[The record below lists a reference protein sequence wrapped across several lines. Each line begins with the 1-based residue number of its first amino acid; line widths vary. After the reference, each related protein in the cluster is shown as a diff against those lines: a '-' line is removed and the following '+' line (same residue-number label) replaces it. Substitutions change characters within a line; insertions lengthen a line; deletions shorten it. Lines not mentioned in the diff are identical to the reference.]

1 MWNLL
6 KSGVSIGRIFGIP
19 LRLHFSWFFIFALVT
34 WALVASY
41 FPDVYPNWSLMA
53 SILTGII
60 TSLLFFGSVLL
71 HELMHSVVA
80 IASGIPVKS
89 ITLFIFGGVSQI
101 TEEPTKPKIEFKI
114 AIAGPLTSIILG
126 GFFWAIFYFVPESLE
141 YIKAVSFWLSLI
153 NLMLGAFNLLP
164 GFPLDGGRVMRAL
177 LWWRTGN
184 LRRST
189 RWASNAGRG
198 ISFLFIFGGIWL
210 IFQGPEWWFNGLWL
224 AFIGW
229 FLGNAAVG
237 SYRQLT
243 LQQMLQGHEVNE
255 AMTRSCITI
264 QPNITLDELVSEHI
278 LPTGNQCFV
287 VTDRGNIQGLITLKE
302 IKEIPRVK
310 WVAKKVS
317 EVMTPVSELKQ
328 VNPNEDL
335 ARVMKIL
342 TEDEVNQLPVVEDGK
357 IIGMISRE
365 NMLAF
370 INLRDKLGM

>member
-1 MWNLL
+1 ML
-6 KSGVSIGRIFGIP
+6 KSSIPIGRIFGIP
-19 LRLHFSWFFIFALVT
+19 LKLHFSWFFIFALVT

-41 FPDVYPNWSLMA
+41 FPDVYPKWSITA
-53 SILTGII
+53 SIITGVI

-101 TEEPTKPKIEFKI
+101 TEEPTKPKTELKI
-114 AIAGPLTSIILG
+114 AIAGPLTSIMLG
-126 GFFWAIFYFVPESLE
+126 GVFWAVFYLVPESLE
-141 YIKAVSFWLSLI
+141 YIIAVSFWLGLI

-164 GFPLDGGRVMRAL
+164 GFPLDGGRVLRAV
-177 LWWRTGN
+177 LWWRSGN
-184 LRRST
+184 LRRAT

-243 LQQMLQGHEVNE
+243 LQQMLQGHEVSE
-255 AMTRSCITI
+255 VMTKNCITI
-264 QPNITLDELVSEHI
+264 PRNITLDELVTEYI

-287 VTDRGNIQGLITLKE
+287 VVDRENTKGLITLKE
-302 IKEIPRVK
+302 VKEIPRIA
-310 WVAKKVS
+310 WTTKKVS
-317 EVMTPVSELKQ
+317 EVMTSLEELKQ

-335 ARVMKIL
+335 ARVMKML
-342 TEDEVNQLPVVEDGK
+342 TEEEINQLPVVEDGK
-357 IIGMISRE
+357 VIGMISRE

>member
-1 MWNLL
+1 ML
-6 KSGVSIGRIFGIP
+6 KSGIPIGRIFGIP

-34 WALVASY
+34 WALVTSY
-41 FPDVYPNWSLMA
+41 FPDVYPNWSLAA
-53 SILTGII
+53 SILIGII

-80 IASGIPVKS
+80 KASGIPVKS

-101 TEEPTKPKIEFKI
+101 TEEPTKPKIELKI

-126 GFFWAIFYFVPESLE
+126 GFFLVIFYFVPESLE
-141 YIKAVSFWLSLI
+141 YIIAISFWLGLI

-164 GFPLDGGRVMRAL
+164 GFPLDGGRVLRAL

-184 LRRST
+184 LRRAT

-255 AMTRSCITI
+255 AMTGSCITI
-264 QPNITLDELVSEHI
+264 QQNITLDELVSEHI

-310 WVAKKVS
+310 WATKRVS

-328 VNPNEDL
+328 VSPNEDL

-342 TEDEVNQLPVVEDGK
+342 TEEEVNQLPVIEDGK

>member
-1 MWNLL
+1 ML
-6 KSGVSIGRIFGIP
+6 KSAIPIGRLFGIP

-34 WALVASY
+34 WALATSY
-41 FPDVYPNWSLMA
+41 FPDVYQEWSLSA
-53 SILTGII
+53 SIITGVI

-89 ITLFIFGGVSQI
+89 ITLFIFGGVSEI
-101 TEEPTKPKIEFKI
+101 AEEPSNPKIELKI
-114 AIAGPLTSIILG
+114 AIAGPLTSILLG
-126 GFFWAIFYFVPESLE
+126 GIFWAIFYLIPASFE
-141 YIKAVSFWLSLI
+141 YIVAVSFWLGLI

-164 GFPLDGGRVMRAL
+164 GFPLDGGRVMRAI
-177 LWWRTGN
+177 LWWRSGN
-184 LRRST
+184 LRRAT

-198 ISFLFIFGGIWL
+198 ISFFFIFGGIWL

-243 LQQMLQGHEVNE
+243 LQQMLQGHAVSE
-255 AMTRSCITI
+255 AMTRDCITI
-264 QPNITLDELVSEHI
+264 QQNITLNELVNEHI

-287 VTDRGNIQGLITLKE
+287 VADGDHVKGLITLKE
-302 IKEIPRVK
+302 VKAIPSTEWASKKIIEIMVPLEKLR
-310 WVAKKVS
+310 
-317 EVMTPVSELKQ
+317 Q
-328 VNPNEDL
+328 VRPDEDM
-335 ARVMKIL
+335 ARVLKVL
-342 TEDEVNQLPVVEDGK
+342 TEEEIGQLPVVEGGS

-365 NMLAF
+365 NLLAF
-370 INLRDKLGM
+370 INIRDKLGM

>member
-1 MWNLL
+1 ML
-6 KSGVSIGRIFGIP
+6 KSGIPIGRIFGIP

-41 FPDVYPNWSLMA
+41 FPDVYPNWSLTA
-53 SILTGII
+53 SIITGIL

-101 TEEPTKPKIEFKI
+101 TEEPTNPKIELKI

-126 GFFWAIFYFVPESLE
+126 GFFWAIFYFVPGSLE
-141 YIKAVSFWLSLI
+141 YIIAVSFWLGLI
-153 NLMLGAFNLLP
+153 NIMLGAFNLLP
-164 GFPLDGGRVMRAL
+164 GFPLDGGRVLRSL

-184 LRRST
+184 LRRAT

-255 AMTRSCITI
+255 AMTRSCINI
-264 QPNITLDELVSEHI
+264 QPNITLDELVSEYI

-287 VTDRGNIQGLITLKE
+287 VVDRGNIQGLITLKE

-310 WVAKKVS
+310 WAKKQAS
-317 EVMTPVSELKQ
+317 EVMVPLTELRQVS
-328 VNPNEDL
+328 PHEDL
-335 ARVMKIL
+335 ARVMKML
-342 TEDEVNQLPVVEDGK
+342 TEEEINQLPVVEDEK

-365 NMLAF
+365 NMLTF

>member
-1 MWNLL
+1 ML
-6 KSGVSIGRIFGIP
+6 KSGIPIGRLFGIP

-34 WALVASY
+34 WALAANY
-41 FPDVYPNWSLMA
+41 FPDVNPHWSISA
-53 SILTGII
+53 SIITGII
-60 TSLLFFGSVLL
+60 TSLLFFASVLL

-101 TEEPTKPKIEFKI
+101 TQEPAKPKVELKI
-114 AIAGPLTSIILG
+114 AIAGPLTSILLG
-126 GFFWAIFYFVPESLE
+126 GIFWAIFYFTPNSFE
-141 YIKAVSFWLSLI
+141 YVIAVSFWLGLI
-153 NLMLGAFNLLP
+153 NFMLGVFNLLP
-164 GFPLDGGRVMRAL
+164 GFPLDGGRVLRAI
-177 LWWRTGN
+177 LWWRSGN
-184 LRRST
+184 LRRAT

-243 LQQMLQGHEVNE
+243 IQQMLQGHAVNE
-255 AMTRSCITI
+255 AMTRKCITI
-264 QPNITLDELVSEHI
+264 QQDLSLNELVSKHI
-278 LPTGNQCFV
+278 LITGNQCFIV
-287 VTDRGNIQGLITLKE
+287 ADGDHIEGLITLKE
-302 IKEIPRVK
+302 IKAIPREEWTKISVNEAMLHFEK
-310 WVAKKVS
+310 LKYVS
-317 EVMTPVSELKQ
+317 PDQ
-328 VNPNEDL
+328 DL
-335 ARVMKIL
+335 AQVMKIL
-342 TEDEVNQLPVVEDGK
+342 TEEEVNQLPVVEEGT
-357 IIGMISRE
+357 IIGMISHE

>member
-1 MWNLL
+1 ML
-6 KSGVSIGRIFGIP
+6 KSAIPIGRLFGIP

-34 WALVASY
+34 WALATSY
-41 FPDVYPNWSLMA
+41 FPDVYQEWSLSA
-53 SILTGII
+53 SIITGVI

-89 ITLFIFGGVSQI
+89 ITLFIFGGVSEI
-101 TEEPTKPKIEFKI
+101 AEEPSNPKIELKI
-114 AIAGPLTSIILG
+114 AIAGPLTSILLG
-126 GFFWAIFYFVPESLE
+126 GIFWAIFYLIPASFE
-141 YIKAVSFWLSLI
+141 YIVAVSFWLGLI

-164 GFPLDGGRVMRAL
+164 GFPLDGGRVMRAI
-177 LWWRTGN
+177 LWWRSGN
-184 LRRST
+184 LRRAT

-198 ISFLFIFGGIWL
+198 ISFFFIFGGIWL

-243 LQQMLQGHEVNE
+243 LQQMLQGHAVSE
-255 AMTRSCITI
+255 AMTRDCITI
-264 QPNITLDELVSEHI
+264 QQNITLNELVNEHI

-287 VTDRGNIQGLITLKE
+287 VADGDHVKGLITLKE
-302 IKEIPRVK
+302 VKAIPSTEWASKKIIEIMVPLEKLR
-310 WVAKKVS
+310 
-317 EVMTPVSELKQ
+317 Q
-328 VNPNEDL
+328 VRPDEDM
-335 ARVMKIL
+335 ARVLKVL
-342 TEDEVNQLPVVEDGK
+342 TEEEIGQLPVVEGDN

-365 NMLAF
+365 NLLAF
-370 INLRDKLGM
+370 INIRDKLGM

>member
-1 MWNLL
+1 LL

>member
-1 MWNLL
+1 ML
-6 KSGVSIGRIFGIP
+6 KSAIPIGRLFGIP

-34 WALVASY
+34 WALATSY
-41 FPDVYPNWSLMA
+41 FPDVYQEWSLSA
-53 SILTGII
+53 SIITGVI

-89 ITLFIFGGVSQI
+89 ITLFIFGGVSEI
-101 TEEPTKPKIEFKI
+101 AEEPSNPKIELKI
-114 AIAGPLTSIILG
+114 AIAGPLTSILLG
-126 GFFWAIFYFVPESLE
+126 GIFWAIFYLIPASFE
-141 YIKAVSFWLSLI
+141 YIVAVSFWLGLI

-164 GFPLDGGRVMRAL
+164 GFPLDGGRVLRAI
-177 LWWRTGN
+177 LWWRSGN
-184 LRRST
+184 LRRAT

-198 ISFLFIFGGIWL
+198 ISFFFIFGGIWL

-243 LQQMLQGHEVNE
+243 LQQMLQGHAVSE
-255 AMTRSCITI
+255 AMTRDCITI
-264 QPNITLDELVSEHI
+264 QQNITLNELVNEHI

-287 VTDRGNIQGLITLKE
+287 VADGDHVKGLITLKE
-302 IKEIPRVK
+302 VKAIPSTEWASKKIIEIMVPLEKLR
-310 WVAKKVS
+310 
-317 EVMTPVSELKQ
+317 Q
-328 VNPNEDL
+328 VRPDEDM
-335 ARVMKIL
+335 ARVLKVL
-342 TEDEVNQLPVVEDGK
+342 TEEEIGQLPVVEGGS

-365 NMLAF
+365 NLLAF
-370 INLRDKLGM
+370 INIRDKLGM

>member
-1 MWNLL
+1 ML

-198 ISFLFIFGGIWL
+198 ISFLFIFGGIWF

-310 WVAKKVS
+310 WAAKKVS